1 MTMSDFTNRRPSCAW
16 ALPHIAALLLLA
28 CAPAAAADDDWP
40 LRVLGAINQAR
51 LLQGQR
57 ELRWS
62 SELQAIAQTH
72 SDAMAARARLS
83 HEGFQARLES
93 TTSLLCVENVAAG
106 STSPAT
112 LVAAWN
118 KAPQHRRNLY
128 EPRVS
133 HAGIAQAGGYVTL
146 FACE

>member
-1 MTMSDFTNRRPSCAW
+1 MPDFTKRRPSR
-16 ALPHIAALLLLA
+16 LPRLPVAAALALVWA
-28 CAPAAAADDDWP
+28 AAAAADDDWP
-40 LRVLGAINQAR
+40 LRVLGAVNQAR
-51 LLQGQR
+51 LQQGQP

-62 SELQAIAQTH
+62 PELQAIAQTH

-93 TTSLLCVENVAAG
+93 TTSLLCVENLAAG
-106 STSPAT
+106 TTSPAT

-118 KAPQHRRNLY
+118 QAPQHRRNLY
-128 EPRVS
+128 EPRVR